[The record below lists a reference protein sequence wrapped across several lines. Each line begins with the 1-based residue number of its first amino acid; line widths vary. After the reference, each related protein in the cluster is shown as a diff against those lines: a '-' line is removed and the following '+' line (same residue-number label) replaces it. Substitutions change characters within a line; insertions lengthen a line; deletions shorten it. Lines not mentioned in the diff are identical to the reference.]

1 MINRLVINGC
11 SYMNY
16 YHQGGGTQDLADRLG
31 LSECLSLAK
40 NSICNSR
47 ILRTTL
53 RDMYSTHTPTLY
65 VLGTTFIN
73 RYELTLLEQP
83 DFDGTWVSCNGQ
95 PVNHLPTIYKKVATL
110 ASINSFAKSHVD
122 LMNGKDLLEDLMYR
136 LLCLI
141 DAAKNK
147 SHRMLIFNTAEHA
160 VDYYLDESRYDLL
173 KQPVEVIGGFH
184 WRSIPWQFEQGAT
197 YPPEDEQYPAD
208 CRHVSPGQ
216 HRWLNEFL
224 TNYIQEHKI
233 LQ

>member
-1 MINRLVINGC
+1 MIDRLVINGC

-16 YHQGGGTQDLADRLG
+16 YHQGGGTQDLASRLG

-40 NSICNSR
+40 NSVCNSR

-53 RDMYSTHTPTLY
+53 RDMYSAHTPTLY

-95 PVNHLPTIYKKVATL
+95 TINRLSDAYKTEATL
-110 ASINSFAKSHVD
+110 TSINNFARSHVD

-147 SHRMLIFNTAEHA
+147 SHQVLIFNTAEHA
-160 VDYYLDESRYDLL
+160 VDYYLHEPRYDQLR
-173 KQPVEVIGGFH
+173 QTVEIVGGFH

-197 YPPEDEQYPAD
+197 YPPEDEQYPAN
-208 CRHVSPGQ
+208 CRHVAPEQ
-216 HRWLNEFL
+216 HQWLNEFL
-224 TNYIQEHKI
+224 TNYIKEHKL